1 MSQPQDIYAAPLP
14 KKQLQSLRGHEALST
29 LASGASARRTK
40 RTSKRQSKQMR
51 SRANLGAAER
61 ASDRARRL
69 GFSLG
74 LQDGTGR
81 DCLEADRLPL
91 SIGQQL
97 AGLDQ
102 SKNPATPAVRREAEE
117 DWGGEQT
124 SANHCDPQEK
134 GASMAIDAEIEAAVV
149 AIRAVRVKGAKVH
162 EEVMRA
168 YARAAVEAAEQAR
181 KDDFQR
187 RAQLNNK
194 PTAPTAEVAR
204 S

>member
-1 MSQPQDIYAAPLP
+1 
-14 KKQLQSLRGHEALST
+14 
-29 LASGASARRTK
+29 
-40 RTSKRQSKQMR
+40 
-51 SRANLGAAER
+51 LGAVN
-61 ASDRARRL
+61 RRPPIIAIR
-69 GFSLG
+69 
-74 LQDGTGR
+74 GR
-81 DCLEADRLPL
+81 
-91 SIGQQL
+91 
-97 AGLDQ
+97 
-102 SKNPATPAVRREAEE
+102 
-117 DWGGEQT
+117 
-124 SANHCDPQEK
+124 K

-149 AIRAVRVKGAKVH
+149 AIRAIRVKGAKVH